1 MLSLFAKE
9 PLKIIR
15 NKIRLDKKL
24 LFKAFSTLNEDHT
37 TSDRQNLDLEPKN
50 QDKFRRFTKD
60 EIERVPFSNP
70 YFEHLEG
77 NYYEAPLD
85 LNTKSVSESPLL
97 LKSNVGVGFMTLN
110 SEYLGSG
117 CIASL
122 CRELSDLETNVYKR
136 MVVLT
141 SMTRSVF
148 SKGLDMAEISLFFES
163 YAKLSKLNTTKNQL
177 GNKMDQIKEG
187 LYDYL
192 NNICDLL
199 YIMRTYKKPLLVYG
213 NGQMEAFGANLCF
226 ISSYS
231 ACYKHSSYQL
241 NLSNE
246 YYSIFGSSFMLS
258 NLKGNMGEYLLLTND
273 KLVGEELIWAG
284 LVKKYIEPNSI
295 NNIQITSDRL
305 VELPEKY
312 VETYVNEFNLNVS
325 KECRLKE
332 YEQII
337 EFHFKHESIGDI
349 INSIKRSYLKKM
361 GQSSSKLEGSKVK
374 KFEASLLKMIER
386 TSGNKN
392 VEEMFN
398 IIKKLKVIRC
408 NILSEL
414 NITPKEWNE
423 MVSLSYKSS
432 TTIKEDNMKLLYGL
446 IMEILLIESLSME
459 LELFYSYPYQG
470 SLSKY
475 LNSQSKM
482 SRNDYEYKAYPR
494 NEMSLSNIRRLKELN
509 VNYNRKTGC
518 EYDKAFMKQLESRYR
533 ADHLKDK
540 FRMMKDILNIP

>member
-1 MLSLFAKE
+1 MLSILARE
-9 PLKIIR
+9 PLKTIR
-15 NKIRLDKKL
+15 NRIRSHKNLI
-24 LFKAFSTLNEDHT
+24 FKTFSTLNEDHT
-37 TSDRQNLDLEPKN
+37 TADRQNLNLESKN
-50 QDKFRRFTKD
+50 QDKFRYFTKD
-60 EIERVPFSNP
+60 EIERLPFSDP

-77 NYYEAPLD
+77 NYYEAPAD
-85 LNTKSVSESPLL
+85 LNTKSVSESPLIL
-97 LKSNVGVGFMTLN
+97 RSNVGVGFMALN
-110 SEYLGSG
+110 SEYVGSG

-122 CRELSDLETNVYKR
+122 CREMSDLETNVYKR

-141 SMTRSVF
+141 SMTRNVF
-148 SKGLDMAEISLFFES
+148 SKGLDMSEISLFFES
-163 YAKLSKLNTTKNQL
+163 YSKLAGLNTNKNLL
-177 GNKMDQIKEG
+177 GSKMDQIKEG
-187 LYDYL
+187 LDHYL

-199 YIMRTYKKPLLVYG
+199 YIIRTYKKPLLVYG

-226 ISSYS
+226 ISSNS

-246 YYSIFGSSFMLS
+246 YYNTFGSSFMLS

-273 KLVGEELIWAG
+273 KLTGEELIWAG
-284 LVKKYIEPNSI
+284 LVKKFIEPNTI

-312 VETYVNEFNLNVS
+312 VETYINDFNLNVC
-325 KECRLKE
+325 KEYRLKE
-332 YEQII
+332 YEPII
-337 EFHFKHESIGDI
+337 EFHFKHNTISDI
-349 INSIKRSYLKKM
+349 INSIKKSYLKRM
-361 GQSSSKLEGSKVK
+361 SQSGVKLEVSKVK
-374 KFEASLLKMIER
+374 KFETELLKMMER
-386 TSGNKN
+386 TSVNKN
-392 VEEMFN
+392 IQQLFN
-398 IIKKLKVIRC
+398 IIKKLKMVRC

-459 LELFYSYPYQG
+459 LELFYSYPHQD

-475 LNSQSKM
+475 LNTKFKM
-482 SRNDYEYKAYPR
+482 TRNDYEYKAYAR

-509 VNYNRKTGC
+509 INYNHKTGC
-518 EYDKAFMKQLESRYR
+518 EYDKTFMKQLESRYR

-540 FRMMKDILNIP
+540 FRMMKNILNIP